1 MGYQSIVYMASISG
15 IDKSIYEAAAIDGA
29 TKMQQIFRIT
39 LPMLKPTVITLTLMS
54 IGRIFYSD
62 FGLFYQVPQNS
73 GALFNVTQTID
84 TYVYRGLMELNDVG
98 MSAAAGLY
106 QSLVGFALVLIA
118 NGIVTESKSFNRVAT
133 IILTILV
140 IIAMLPI
147 LLIVIAS
154 FSAESSLIRNGYTYW
169 PEQWSLDAYYYMVK
183 QSIMILRSYG
193 VSFLVTFV
201 GTALSVIITTML
213 AYPMSRKSF
222 KYRNALAFF
231 VFFTMLF
238 NGGIVPSY
246 IMWTKFFHIKNTI
259 WALIIPNYLVSAF
272 NVILVKNYYQNS
284 VPDSLIEAAQ
294 LDGASE
300 LKIFFKVMLPLAVPT
315 VATISLFTGICYW
328 NDWTN
333 GLYYISN
340 EKLYSIQQLL
350 MKIMNNI
357 QAMRSSSN
365 AALIG
370 TGAIDLPGTS
380 IRMAMAVIGI
390 LPIMLIYPFVQKY
403 LVKGVV
409 VGAVKG

>member
-1 MGYQSIVYMASISG
+1 M
-15 IDKSIYEAAAIDGA
+15 
-29 TKMQQIFRIT
+29 
-39 LPMLKPTVITLTLMS
+39 
-54 IGRIFYSD
+54 
-62 FGLFYQVPQNS
+62 
-73 GALFNVTQTID
+73 
-84 TYVYRGLMELNDVG
+84 
-98 MSAAAGLY
+98 
-106 QSLVGFALVLIA
+106 
-118 NGIVTESKSFNRVAT
+118 TESKSFNRAST
-133 IILTILV
+133 IISTVLV
-140 IIAMLPI
+140 IVAMLPI
-147 LLIVIAS
+147 LLIVVAS
-154 FSAESSLIRNGYTYW
+154 FSSETSLIRNGYSFW
-169 PEQWSLDAYYYMVK
+169 PESWSLDAYYYMVK
-183 QSIMILRSYG
+183 QGVMIARAYG
-193 VSFLVTFV
+193 VSFFVTIV
-201 GTALSVIITTML
+201 GTALSVFLTTML

-222 KYRNALAFF
+222 KYRNVLAFF

-246 IMWTKFFHIKNTI
+246 IMWTKFFHIKDTI
-259 WALIIPNYLVSAF
+259 WALIIPNYLVTAF

-284 VPDSLIEAAQ
+284 IPDSLIEAAQ

-333 GLYYISN
+333 GLYYINN

-357 QAMRSSSN
+357 QALRSNSN
-365 AALIG
+365 AALLG
-370 TGAIDLPGTS
+370 TGAVELPGTS

-390 LPIMLIYPFVQKY
+390 LPIMIIYPFVQRY

>member
-1 MGYQSIVYMASISG
+1 M
-15 IDKSIYEAAAIDGA
+15 
-29 TKMQQIFRIT
+29 
-39 LPMLKPTVITLTLMS
+39 
-54 IGRIFYSD
+54 
-62 FGLFYQVPQNS
+62 
-73 GALFNVTQTID
+73 
-84 TYVYRGLMELNDVG
+84 
-98 MSAAAGLY
+98 
-106 QSLVGFALVLIA
+106 
-118 NGIVTESKSFNRVAT
+118 TESKSFNRAST
-133 IILTILV
+133 IILTVLV
-140 IIAMLPI
+140 IVAMLPI
-147 LLIVIAS
+147 LLIVVAS
-154 FSAESSLIRNGYTYW
+154 FSSETSLIRNGYSFW
-169 PEQWSLDAYYYMVK
+169 PESWSLDAYYYMVK
-183 QSIMILRSYG
+183 QGVMIARAYG
-193 VSFLVTFV
+193 VSFFVTIV
-201 GTALSVIITTML
+201 GTALSVFLTTML

-222 KYRNALAFF
+222 KYRNVLAFF

-246 IMWTKFFHIKNTI
+246 IMWTKFFHIKDTI
-259 WALIIPNYLVSAF
+259 WALIIPNYLVTAF

-284 VPDSLIEAAQ
+284 IPDSLIEAAQ

-333 GLYYISN
+333 GLYYINN

-357 QAMRSSSN
+357 QALRSNSN
-365 AALIG
+365 AALLG
-370 TGAIDLPGTS
+370 TGAVELPGTS

-390 LPIMLIYPFVQKY
+390 LPIVIIYPFVQRY